1 MSNKN
6 IGLIAFVL
14 AFGILAY
21 FIYAYQQS
29 QKQIYWSETYK
40 ENSEKKQYRPYD
52 LTLLRDCLNGGDFQT
67 KEVKDK
73 LKNVL
78 KDDLKNTN
86 YIFIGE
92 GLRADSSDY
101 QAMATYIS
109 NGNDVFISSK
119 YVAKKLLKH
128 FLKAE
133 VLAEK
138 EEQSIDYE
146 EETTTTEDGRD
157 TIILPDEIITD
168 DAKTPTFELGTFE
181 DSLVNIALLNPE
193 NYNFSTG
200 YYHYFNNIKS
210 SVNWLYLKDSAYL
223 SDNFNFKVIK
233 IGEINKKTNCIC
245 INYGAGNL
253 FLHTS
258 PVLFTNIELLQKPSK
273 DYATKLFSL
282 LKKGDIYWDSN
293 NRTSVSQAEYMDNS
307 DEAQGMEKMSK
318 REKTPLQYILS
329 NPPLAWAWYSL
340 LAMAA
345 IFLIFTSK
353 RRQRIVPVLARN
365 TNTSLAFVQTIGRMY
380 FNKEDHTAL
389 SRLQFKQWQWFVR
402 ERYALNTNKLD
413 GDFEQKVVQKSGVK
427 QNDVHRL
434 LEAGKYIDEFNII
447 ESNLIEF
454 HKELNLFYKSCK

>member
-14 AFGILAY
+14 AFGIFAY

-29 QKQIYWSETYK
+29 QKKIDWSETYK

-52 LTLLRDCLNGGDFQT
+52 LTLLHDCLNGSDFQT

-101 QAMATYIS
+101 QAMATYIN

-133 VLAEK
+133 VIAKK
-138 EEQSIDYE
+138 ESIDYE
-146 EETTTTEDGRD
+146 EEETSAEDGSDTTTVLDEVIVDD
-157 TIILPDEIITD
+157 TQ
-168 DAKTPTFELGTFE
+168 TPTFELGTFE
-181 DSLVNIALLNPE
+181 DTLVNITLFNPE

-200 YYHYFNNIKS
+200 YYHYFNNSKS
-210 SVNWLYLKDSAYL
+210 TVNWYYFDNATYL
-223 SDNFNFKVIK
+223 SNNFNFKVTK

-258 PVLFTNIELLQKPSK
+258 PILFTNIELSQTPSK
-273 DYATKLFSL
+273 DYAMKLFSL

-293 NRTSVSQAEYMDNS
+293 NRISVNQAEYLDNS
-307 DEAQGMEKMSK
+307 DENEGKGTMSK
-318 REKTPLQYILS
+318 RDKTPLQYILS
-329 NPPLAWAWYSL
+329 NPSLAWAWYSL

-353 RRQRIVPVLARN
+353 RRQRIVPVLSQN
-365 TNTSLAFVQTIGRMY
+365 TNTSLAFIQTIGRMY
-380 FNKEDHTAL
+380 FNKQDHTSL
-389 SRLQFKQWQWFVR
+389 SRSQFKQWQWFVR

-413 GDFEQKVVQKSGVK
+413 EDFEQKVVQKSGVK